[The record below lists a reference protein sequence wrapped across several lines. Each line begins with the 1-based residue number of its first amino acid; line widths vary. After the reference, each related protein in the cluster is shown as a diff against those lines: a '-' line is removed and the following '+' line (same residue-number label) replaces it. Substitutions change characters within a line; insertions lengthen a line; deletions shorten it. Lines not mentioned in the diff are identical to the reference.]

1 MTRSEI
7 PKASSDLV
15 CARLTDV
22 IFGDSAIN
30 YEEGKWAVE
39 KGVKVFKPEF
49 RMIEGKAGEISSFA
63 QNRREPKYK
72 YGTYISGSA
81 VRQDAE
87 EIFSQ
92 LGENVRM
99 TYSIRSGT

>member
-15 CARLTDV
+15 CAKLTDV

-63 QNRREPKYK
+63 QNRRSRSINTELTSVARLFVK
-72 YGTYISGSA
+72 IL
-81 VRQDAE
+81 R
-87 EIFSQ
+87 
-92 LGENVRM
+92 R
-99 TYSIRSGT
+99 YSPNWAKMFE